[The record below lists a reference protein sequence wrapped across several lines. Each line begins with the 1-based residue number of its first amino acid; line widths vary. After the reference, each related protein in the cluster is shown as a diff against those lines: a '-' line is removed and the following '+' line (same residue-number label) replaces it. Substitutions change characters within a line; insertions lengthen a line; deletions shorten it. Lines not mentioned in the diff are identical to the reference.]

1 MSLQRYALIVL
12 GIVSGS
18 QALVLPVLDGAA
30 RVAALLG
37 AAIASANTLA
47 AYFLVRWSEKRSSN
61 VFLRAVIGGMV
72 ARMALML
79 GAVLASIL
87 YLGMPK
93 LPLTISL
100 LSYFMLFLIFE
111 LRVLHQHT
119 QPRPQAQ

>member
-18 QALVLPVLDGAA
+18 QALLLPALDGPA
-30 RVAALLG
+30 RVASALGG
-37 AAIASANTLA
+37 ALAAANTLA

-61 VFLRAVIGGMV
+61 AFLRAVIGGMV

-79 GAVLASIL
+79 GAVVAAIL

-93 LPLTISL
+93 LPLSFSL
-100 LSYFMLFLIFE
+100 LSYFVLFLVFE
-111 LRVLHQHT
+111 LGVLHKHT
-119 QPRPQAQ
+119 QPRPQAR